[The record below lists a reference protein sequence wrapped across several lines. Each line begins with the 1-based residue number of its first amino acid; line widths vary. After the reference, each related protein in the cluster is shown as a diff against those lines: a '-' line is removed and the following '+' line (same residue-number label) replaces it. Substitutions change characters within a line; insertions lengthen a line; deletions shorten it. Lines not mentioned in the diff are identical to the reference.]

1 MNRAPASPNA
11 MSRDIAENTSSL
23 RRLIAVGLGVSIVF
37 VGGLGVW
44 GATVPLSGAVVASG
58 LVVVDSNVKAVQHPT
73 GGVIERLHIR
83 DGMRVSEGDLL
94 IRLDDTVTRANLQV
108 ITKQLDEFSARQARL
123 EAERD
128 GGDAIAVPALLRARI
143 TEPDVMRALEGE
155 RKLFAARRASREGQ
169 RRQLR
174 ERIEQIRGEIV
185 GITAQEEA
193 RRRQVQLIERELQ
206 DIRDLFS
213 RNLVPRTRLVE
224 LEREAAR
231 LAGDVGQF
239 VAERGRAEGRISESE
254 LQILQ
259 IDVELQREVTT
270 ELRDV
275 QVRIGELGERRVAA
289 EDVLKRIEIKAPA
302 TGLVHQLAFHTV
314 GGVIPAGGPPIMQI
328 VPDNDALVI
337 EVRIAPQDID
347 KVAPGQAA
355 FIRFTSFPHG
365 TTPEVTGSVLRVSAD
380 VVKDPQTGALYFTA
394 RIAVSEGELAKLG
407 DNKIVPG
414 MPAEVFVRTG
424 DRTALAYLSKPI
436 VDQINRAFR
445 ER

>member
-1 MNRAPASPNA
+1 MTLASPPANP
-11 MSRDIAENTSSL
+11 MTRDIAEQGLSL
-23 RRLIAVGLGVSIVF
+23 RRLIAVGLGVTGVF

-44 GATVPLSGAVVASG
+44 GATVPLSGAVIASG

-73 GGVIERLHIR
+73 GGVVERLQVR
-83 DGMRVSEGDLL
+83 DGSRVTEGDLL
-94 IRLDDTVTRANLQV
+94 VRLDDTVTRANLQV
-108 ITKQLDEFSARQARL
+108 IVKQLEEFAARQARL

-128 GGDAIAVPALLRARI
+128 GATEVAVPAILADRTGEA
-143 TEPDVMRALEGE
+143 DVRRALEGE

-169 RRQLR
+169 RQQLR

-193 RRRQVQLIERELQ
+193 RRRQVQLIDRELQ
-206 DIRDLFS
+206 DVRDLFS

-239 VAERGRAEGRISESE
+239 VAERGRAQGRISESE

-270 ELRDV
+270 ELREV
-275 QVRIGELGERRVAA
+275 QVRLGELGERRVAA
-289 EDVLKRIEIKAPA
+289 EDVLKRIEIRAPA
-302 TGLVHQLAFHTV
+302 TGFVHQLAVHTV

-365 TTPEVTGSVLRVSAD
+365 TTPELKGEVMRVSAD
-380 VVKDPQTGALYFTA
+380 VVKDPQTGALYFNA
-394 RIAVSEGELAKLG
+394 RVAVSEGELARLG
-407 DNKIVPG
+407 TSKIVPG

-424 DRTALAYLSKPI
+424 DRTALAYLTKPI
-436 VDQINRAFR
+436 VDQVNRAFR

>member
-1 MNRAPASPNA
+1 MA
-11 MSRDIAENTSSL
+11 RDIAENTTSL

-73 GGVIERLHIR
+73 GGVIQRLHIR

-108 ITKQLDEFSARQARL
+108 ISKQLDEFTARQARL

-128 GGDAIAVPALLRARI
+128 GAEAITVPQFLSARLADPDVLRA
-143 TEPDVMRALEGE
+143 VEGE
-155 RKLFAARRASREGQ
+155 RKLFVARRASRESQ

-174 ERIEQIRGEIV
+174 ERIEQIKGEIV

-224 LEREAAR
+224 LERESAR

-239 VAERGRAEGRISESE
+239 VSERGRAQGRISESE

-259 IDVELQREVTT
+259 IDLELQREVTT

-275 QVRIGELGERRVAA
+275 QARVGELGERRVAA
-289 EDVLKRIEIKAPA
+289 EDVLRRIEIKAPA
-302 TGLVHQLAFHTV
+302 TGYVHQLAVHTV

-328 VPDNDALVI
+328 VPDNDILVI

-347 KVAPGQAA
+347 KVAAGQAA

-365 TTPEVTGSVLRVSAD
+365 TTPEVRGSVQRVSAD
-380 VVKDPQTGALYFTA
+380 VVKESQTGALYFTA
-394 RIAVSEGELAKLG
+394 RIAVTEGELARLG

-424 DRTALAYLSKPI
+424 DRTALAYLTKPI
-436 VDQINRAFR
+436 VDQVNRAFR

>member
-1 MNRAPASPNA
+1 MT
-11 MSRDIAENTSSL
+11 RDLAEQGVSL
-23 RRLIAVGLGVSIVF
+23 RRLIAVGLGVTGVF

-44 GATVPLSGAVVASG
+44 GATVPLSGAVIASG
-58 LVVVDSNVKAVQHPT
+58 LVVVDSNVKSVQHPT
-73 GGVIERLHIR
+73 GGVVERLQVR
-83 DGMRVSEGDLL
+83 DGSRVSEGDLL
-94 IRLDDTVTRANLQV
+94 VRLDDTVTRANLQV
-108 ITKQLDEFSARQARL
+108 IVKQLEEFAARQARL

-128 GGDAIAVPALLRARI
+128 GAAEVAVPAILADR
-143 TEPDVMRALEGE
+143 TGQPDVRRALDGE

-169 RRQLR
+169 RQQLR

-193 RRRQVQLIERELQ
+193 RRRQVQLIDRELQ
-206 DIRDLFS
+206 DVRDLFS

-239 VAERGRAEGRISESE
+239 VAERGRAQGRISESE

-270 ELRDV
+270 ELREV
-275 QVRIGELGERRVAA
+275 QVRLGELGERRVAA
-289 EDVLKRIEIKAPA
+289 EDVLKRIEIRAPA
-302 TGLVHQLAFHTV
+302 TGLVHQLAVHTV

-347 KVAPGQAA
+347 KVAPGQTA

-365 TTPEVTGSVLRVSAD
+365 TTPELKGEVMRVSAD
-380 VVKDPQTGALYFTA
+380 VVKDPQTGALYFNA
-394 RIAVSEGELAKLG
+394 RVSVSEGELARLG
-407 DNKIVPG
+407 TSKIVPG

-424 DRTALAYLSKPI
+424 DRTALAYLTKPI
-436 VDQINRAFR
+436 VDQVNRAFR

>member
-1 MNRAPASPNA
+1 MA
-11 MSRDIAENTSSL
+11 RDIAENTTSL
-23 RRLIAVGLGVSIVF
+23 RRLIAAGLGVSIVF

-73 GGVIERLHIR
+73 GGVIQRLHIR
-83 DGMRVSEGDLL
+83 DGMRVREGDLL

-108 ITKQLDEFSARQARL
+108 ISKQLDEFTARQARL

-128 GGDAIAVPALLRARI
+128 GADTITVPPFLSARLN
-143 TEPDVMRALEGE
+143 EPDVLRAVEGE
-155 RKLFAARRASREGQ
+155 RKLFVARRASRESQ

-174 ERIEQIRGEIV
+174 ERIEQIKGEIV

-224 LEREAAR
+224 LERESAR

-239 VAERGRAEGRISESE
+239 VSERGRAQGRISESE

-259 IDVELQREVTT
+259 IDLELQREVTT

-275 QVRIGELGERRVAA
+275 QARVGELGERRVAA

-302 TGLVHQLAFHTV
+302 TGHVHQLVFHTV

-328 VPDNDALVI
+328 VPDNDTLVI

-347 KVAPGQAA
+347 KVAAGQAA

-365 TTPEVTGSVLRVSAD
+365 TTPEVRGSVQRVSAD
-380 VVKDPQTGALYFTA
+380 VVKESQTGALYFTA
-394 RIAVSEGELAKLG
+394 RIAVTEGELARLG
-407 DNKIVPG
+407 DNRIVPG

-424 DRTALAYLSKPI
+424 DRTALAYLTKPI
-436 VDQINRAFR
+436 VDQVHRAFR